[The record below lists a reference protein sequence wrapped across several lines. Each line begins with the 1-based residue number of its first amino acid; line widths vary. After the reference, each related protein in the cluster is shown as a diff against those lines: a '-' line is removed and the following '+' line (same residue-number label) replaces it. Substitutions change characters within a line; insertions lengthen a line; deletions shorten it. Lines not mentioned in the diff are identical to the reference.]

1 MTFVRALVLSLAAFA
16 LPFASDAGAQAYP
29 SKPIRLVVPWPPG
42 GAVDIIGR
50 LVADNI
56 AGPLGQ
62 PVVIDNRPGAAGAI
76 GSEYVA
82 KAAPDGYT
90 LLMGST
96 TVISVNPA
104 LQKLPYAPSDFAP
117 VTMVAFVPHML
128 VIPAE
133 VPANNVKEFVAW
145 VKANPGKVSYAS
157 AGPGTPHHIAGEMF
171 KTATG
176 VDMLQVP
183 YKGTGPALVD
193 LMANRVQF
201 MSVEAVAALPH
212 IRAGKLKA
220 LGVATPARSPL
231 APDIPTLAEAGL
243 PGFEVTAWYGVVAPL
258 GIPAPA
264 ADLLAKTISKSLEN
278 ATFREKLAGL
288 GAIPVG
294 GTPEEFGQILKVENA
309 KWAKAIKDGNMKV
322 DN

>member
-1 MTFVRALVLSLAAFA
+1 MFRMPAVSALLALVFA
-16 LPFASDAGAQAYP
+16 IVAEAQTYP
-29 SKPIRLVVPWPPG
+29 AQPIKLVVPWPPG

-50 LVADNI
+50 LVAERI
-56 AGPLGQ
+56 ATPLGQ
-62 PVVIDNRPGAAGAI
+62 PVVIDNRAGAAGAI
-76 GSEYVA
+76 GSDHVA
-82 KAAPDGYT
+82 KAPADGYT

-104 LQKLPYAPSDFAP
+104 LQKLPYAATDFAP
-117 VTMVAFVPHML
+117 ITMVAFVPHML

-133 VPANNVKEFVAW
+133 IPARDLKEFVAW
-145 VKANPGKVSYAS
+145 VKSNRDKVSYAS

-171 KTATG
+171 KSMTG

-193 LMANRVQF
+193 LIANRVQF

-212 IRAGKLKA
+212 VRAGKLKA
-220 LGVATPARSPL
+220 LGVATPARNAL
-231 APDIPTLAEAGL
+231 APDIPTVAEAGL

-258 GIPAPA
+258 GVPAPA
-264 ADLLAKTISKSLEN
+264 ADLLAKTISKALED

-288 GAIPVG
+288 GATPVG
-294 GTPEEFGQILKVENA
+294 GTPQAFGQMLKVENA
-309 KWAKAIKDGNMKV
+309 KWAKAIKDANIRLE
-322 DN
+322 